1 MSRLS
6 PTYINRY
13 FSVNQYIYYHLP
25 ATAIAFAEQG
35 CNLILADTDS
45 QQPKLEEVV
54 SACYNAATAAG
65 INSNIND
72 SKLSIFP
79 HVCNVTNRLHAQ
91 GTICA
96 ADEVAR
102 TATKFSNSVASILVN
117 CAGITRDG
125 RLANL
130 SNNDWDEVLDVNLK
144 GTFLMCQEFCEPTR
158 LGKLLER
165 KGSSSGSGG
174 SIINIGSVVS
184 NYGNAGQVNYAA
196 SKGGVVGLTRSI
208 AKEMALL
215 SWKANSSKGVMG
227 DCDKNDGA
235 LGRVAVSPTVRVN
248 CIQPGMIVALPTL
261 QFHIEPK
268 SQSYMFAFFVLPLG
282 FIATPMAQAVPERL
296 LSEVTNKIALK
307 RLGHPEDVANL
318 ILFLA
323 SGARSGYITGETFEC
338 SGMLR
343 L

>member
-1 MSRLS
+1 MASAAWLKLTGQTAVITGAASGIGR
-6 PTYINRY
+6 
-13 FSVNQYIYYHLP
+13 
-25 ATAIAFAEQG
+25 ATAISFAEQG

-45 QQPKLEEVV
+45 QQTKLEEVV
-54 SACYNAATAAG
+54 SACYDAATAAG
-65 INSNIND
+65 TNSNIND
-72 SKLSIFP
+72 NNLSIFP
-79 HVCNVTNRLHAQ
+79 HVCNVTNRQHAQ
-91 GTICA
+91 GTIFA

-102 TATKFSNSVASILVN
+102 TATNFSNSVASILVN

-165 KGSSSGSGG
+165 KGSSTGSGG

-215 SWKANSSKGVMG
+215 SWKANSSRKIMG
-227 DCDKNDGA
+227 NYDKNDGA
-235 LGRVAVSPTVRVN
+235 LGRVTVSPTVRVN
-248 CIQPGMIVALPTL
+248 CIQP
-261 QFHIEPK
+261 
-268 SQSYMFAFFVLPLG
+268 G
-282 FIATPMAQAVPERL
+282 FIATPMAQAVPERI

-318 ILFLA
+318 VLFLA
-323 SGARSGYITGETFEC
+323 SGARSGYITGETLEC

>member
-1 MSRLS
+1 MIISHHPLAS
-6 PTYINRY
+6 
-13 FSVNQYIYYHLP
+13 
-25 ATAIAFAEQG
+25 AIAFAEQG
-35 CNLILADTDS
+35 CNLLLADIDS
-45 QQPKLEEVV
+45 QQTKLEEVV
-54 SACYNAATAAG
+54 SACYDAAIAG
-65 INSNIND
+65 TNSSSNNDNNI
-72 SKLSIFP
+72 SIFP
-79 HVCNVTNRLHAQ
+79 HVCNVTNRLHVQ

-102 TATKFSNSVASILVN
+102 TATTFSNPVATILVN

-130 SNNDWDEVLDVNLK
+130 TDNDWDEVLDVNLK

-158 LGKLLER
+158 LGKLLGR
-165 KGSSSGSGG
+165 QGSSSGSGG

-208 AKEMALL
+208 AKDMALL
-215 SWKANSSKGVMG
+215 SWKANSSKQLIGNN
-227 DCDKNDGA
+227 DKNDEA

-248 CIQPGMIVALPTL
+248 CIQPGMIVISPTRRCL
-261 QFHIEPK
+261 FIGPK
-268 SQSYMFAFFVLPLG
+268 YQSCVFAFFVLPLG
-282 FIATPMAQAVPERL
+282 FISTPMVQAVPERI

-318 ILFLA
+318 VLFLA
-323 SGARSGYITGETFEC
+323 SGTRSGYITGETFEC